1 MKKFLCGDGTM
12 LNGNCDG
19 GYMNYS
25 YDKYHRFIYRYIKI
39 YVPEK
44 TCEVCFL
51 VDSIVPISSL
61 DPMVH
66 SSYLIGHH

>member
-1 MKKFLCGDGTM
+1 MKFSKWQNYRDRGHISDCPELREGGRGVWLKGGSMKKFLCGDGTM

-39 YVPEK
+39 
-44 TCEVCFL
+44 
-51 VDSIVPISSL
+51 
-61 DPMVH
+61 
-66 SSYLIGHH
+66 